1 MMETTVKRP
10 PARILAIETAS
21 PRGSVAADAGAGVV
35 ERRLDEDGQ
44 HGRLVGSGLEEV
56 AIAAGFA
63 VETVEVVAVVRGP
76 GSFTGLRVGVTT
88 AKALAWASG
97 ARLVGVS
104 GFEVIAGRTARLTG
118 RADTEIEIAY
128 DAGRGD
134 VYAATVAPAASG
146 WRVGDPRLLPADAW
160 LASLPPGRLVSGP
173 AIDQLAD
180 RMTGRTDLTMA
191 PPEARQPGAGDAAAA
206 ARIRAEAGLVDDPQ
220 TLVPDYLRPSY
231 AEERRDGGP

>member
-76 GSFTGLRVGVTT
+76 GSFTGVRVGV
-88 AKALAWASG
+88 ALAKTLAWSTG
-97 ARLVGVS
+97 ATLIGVS
-104 GFEVIAGRTARLTG
+104 GYDIVAHRAGSA
-118 RADTEIEIAY
+118 AEASIVVAF

-134 VYAATVAPAASG
+134 LAVARCTWDPATAAWSCPA
-146 WRVGDPRLLPADAW
+146 PRLLTVAAVADW
-160 LASLPPGRLVSGP
+160 LAPGERVAG
-173 AIDQLAD
+173 
-180 RMTGRTDLTMA
+180 
-191 PPEARQPGAGDAAAA
+191 PGAARLAGASATSPPAPWFAWPTAAEALRLGMARVAAGVADDAA
-206 ARIRAEAGLVDDPQ
+206 RLQ
-220 TLVPDYLRPSY
+220 PDYLRPAY
-231 AEERRDGGP
+231 VDDPRQG